1 MADIFG
7 DEAFSV
13 FEEEE
18 KKPKKSKQSK
28 KDEPKLPVDL
38 QTDEK

>member
-28 KDEPKLPVDL
+28 KDEPKLDL
-38 QTDEK
+38 QTNEK